1 MPYNFVLMTHD
12 ERWGKPAYYWGANF
26 HSSTDT
32 EHNPLWGEEAT
43 VNELFSRMK
52 QQFVDKG
59 IPVILGEYT
68 AMRRDNLTGESL
80 KLHQASRTYY
90 LKYVTEQ
97 ALANGLIPFY
107 WDAGLGVFDRSN
119 STVLDQTE
127 LDTLLTGAGKR

>member
-1 MPYNFVLMTHD
+1 
-12 ERWGKPAYYWGANF
+12 
-26 HSSTDT
+26 
-32 EHNPLWGEEAT
+32 
-43 VNELFSRMK
+43 
-52 QQFVDKG
+52 
-59 IPVILGEYT
+59 
-68 AMRRDNLTGESL
+68 MRRDNLTGESL